1 LINLNN
7 LQSNSIIIYVNTLA
21 PENNPW
27 DTNNFLFRFKNGF
40 AREWTVVAPNIV
52 KQNSRYTEFEIEL
65 TLVGNQDPINGQV
78 ALSPSGNWDYELWA
92 VNAPSLDTLPG
103 KIIDKGQMYLENGF
117 NEIPNVTY
125 ISDNEDSQSV
135 VYLTRTPNECAV
147 WSTYPDVWNLS
158 TLVWSEC
165 L

>member
-1 LINLNN
+1 MINLNN
-7 LQSNSIIIYVNTLA
+7 LQPNSIIIYVNTLA

-27 DTNNFLFRFKNGF
+27 ATNNFLFRFKNGF

-65 TLVGNQDPINGQV
+65 TLVINEDPINGLV

-92 VNAPSLDTLPG
+92 VNAASLDTLPG
-103 KIIDKGQMYLENGF
+103 KLIDRGQMFLENGF

-125 ISDNEDSQSV
+125 VSDNEDSRSI
-135 VYLTRTPNECAV
+135 VYLTRTANECAV
-147 WSTYPDVWNLS
+147 WNTFPDVWNLS

-165 L
+165 I